1 MCCRFIPAYDLQTH
15 EPVFLR
21 GGEADVGDN
30 RLPEASQEMA
40 ELGQN
45 NYSNQGKNTLSS
57 CSSGYAPSNNH
68 TGNSVHPSPGK
79 FGPEDTMAARHSI
92 SLN

>member
-1 MCCRFIPAYDLQTH
+1 MCRFIPAYDLQTH
-15 EPVFLR
+15 EAVFLR

-40 ELGQN
+40 ELGQTG
-45 NYSNQGKNTLSS
+45 YSNQGQNTLQSG
-57 CSSGYAPSNNH
+57 SSGYGPSNKHMSNA
-68 TGNSVHPSPGK
+68 VHPSPGI
-79 FGPEDTMAARHSI
+79 FGPAESMAAQHSI